1 MRVLVL
7 VVLLLV
13 LCWPANA
20 LAVECEDATEGRSE
34 AVAAVDVAAT
44 TAVSVELLKRTF
56 KEPRPEGSTS
66 SGYAF
71 PSGHA
76 TLAFALARVASEYHP
91 EQRTLW
97 YLIAGGVAWSRVAEN
112 AHDWDDVIAGAA
124 LGNYIGQQSL
134 SRGGIVVGQWDW

>member
-1 MRVLVL
+1 MRALLLVL
-7 VVLLLV
+7 VVLCL
-13 LCWPANA
+13 PANA
-20 LAVECEDATEGRSE
+20 LAAECEGATEGPSE
-34 AVAAVDVAAT
+34 AVAAVDVAVT

-76 TLAFALARVASEYHP
+76 TLAFALARVASEHHP
-91 EQRTLW
+91 KQRTLW
-97 YLIAGGVAWSRVAEN
+97 YLIAAGVAWSRVAEN
-112 AHDWDDVIAGAA
+112 AHDWDDVMAGAV